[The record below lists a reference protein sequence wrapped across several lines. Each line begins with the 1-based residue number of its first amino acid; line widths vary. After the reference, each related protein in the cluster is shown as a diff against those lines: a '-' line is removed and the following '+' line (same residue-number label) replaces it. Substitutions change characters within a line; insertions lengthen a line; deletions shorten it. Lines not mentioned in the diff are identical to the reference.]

1 MKQLIRDLLNYSSLE
16 NTGESFVTTDLNET
30 LKNVLKDFELRIEEN
45 DAIVRSDE
53 LLTIVAVHLQMNQLF
68 SNLLSNSLKFSRQG
82 VPPVINISNKIF
94 SAAELIKHPNLNQSL
109 SYFEIIFKDNGI
121 GFSQKYAEQVF
132 TIFQRLN
139 ARSEYP
145 GTGIGLA
152 LCKKIVENHQGEIY
166 AEAKE
171 NKGAVFHIILP
182 LQQTKISAF

>member
-1 MKQLIRDLLNYSSLE
+1 M
-16 NTGESFVTTDLNET
+16 TTDLNET
-30 LKNVLKDFELRIEEN
+30 WKDVVKDFELRIEEN

-53 LLTIVAVHLQMNQLF
+53 LLTIVAVPLQMNQLF

-121 GFSQKYAEQVF
+121 GFRQKYAEQVF
-132 TIFQRLN
+132 TIWQLLK
-139 ARSEYP
+139 ASAEDP

-182 LQQTKISAF
+182 LQQTKISTF